1 MTDLMGE
8 GHDAYHP
15 VKKTGSYDSQ
25 VKAAKPQIKQ
35 FRDKRT
41 VTKVEAH

>member
-15 VKKTGSYDSQ
+15 LKKTGSYDSQ
-25 VKAAKPQIKQ
+25 VEAAKPQIKQ
-35 FRDKRT
+35 FREERLPK
-41 VTKVEAH
+41 